1 MQSLFSDGFNRQ
13 SPVSIF
19 KRSIEAFGEGLDEGL
34 GGYDNLGGHYET
46 YSIVRDI
53 ELIEV
58 NFRYLCQI
66 RNRAM
71 QYMRILH
78 VRV

>member
-13 SPVSIF
+13 WPVSIF

-34 GGYDNLGGHYET
+34 GGYDET
-46 YSIVRDI
+46 CSIVRDI